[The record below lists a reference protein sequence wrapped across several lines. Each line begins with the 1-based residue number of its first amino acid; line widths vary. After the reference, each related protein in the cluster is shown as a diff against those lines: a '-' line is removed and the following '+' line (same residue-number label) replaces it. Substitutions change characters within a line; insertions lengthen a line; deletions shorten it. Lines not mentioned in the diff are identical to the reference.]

1 LALSVCRLVQAVPQR
16 SGAAA
21 VAQWQLPLAQ
31 VCAAGQALAQLPQC
45 IPSVVRSEHVPLQL
59 VCPAGQ
65 LFAQA
70 YAPPSGRA
78 HRDVAPEQ
86 WTPQAPQLDIDV
98 SAVPQPI
105 PASAQSA
112 KPGSQ
117 AYEQRPPLQARPAL
131 LTFKSWAQS
140 LVQEPQLW
148 MSAGDPHPASPA
160 SPASASPPSLSAGV
174 ASSTVASGAEPSGVP
189 APASSVVESISTDE

>member
-16 SGAAA
+16 SGSAG
-21 VAQWQLPLAQ
+21 VGHLQLPLAH
-31 VCAAGQALAQLPQC
+31 VCAAEHALVQLPQC
-45 IPSVVRSEHVPLQL
+45 IPSIVRSAHVPLQL
-59 VCPAGQ
+59 VCPPGQ

-86 WTPQAPQLDIDV
+86 ATPHAPQLDVDV

-105 PASAQSA
+105 PASRQSA

-117 AYEQRPPLQARPAL
+117 AYEQRPPLQDTPAL
-131 LTFKSWAQS
+131 LTFKSWVQS
-140 LVQEPQLW
+140 LVHEPQL
-148 MSAGDPHPASPA
+148 
-160 SPASASPPSLSAGV
+160 
-174 ASSTVASGAEPSGVP
+174 
-189 APASSVVESISTDE
+189 